1 MGRFEIRFGAAADRP
16 AAAEMIRSR
25 AAWMRERDMRWRS
38 WDRDADV
45 LAEQV
50 GDPDWPV
57 FVLTEDDQIVGMTT
71 ASFELPQLGWHE
83 EEVAEPS
90 VFLQSTVTDPRVSG
104 ADLGMMIAYWALDY
118 AAANGKRWT
127 RRGVLTIGRDNLGL
141 VRYYR
146 LQGWRVARAIRH
158 PRRPEITVWSLQR
171 PAAPQPELGD
181 VVKWKSDQ
189 D

>member
-1 MGRFEIRFGAAADRP
+1 
-16 AAAEMIRSR
+16 
-25 AAWMRERDMRWRS
+25 MRWRS